1 MLGHAFR
8 EKTAMGLK
16 LTTPLRE
23 LLTEVINKRC
33 PHLIGLLTHPQDAQ
47 LTDSERDVLRE
58 AVADE
63 FVETGLRED
72 DEPNKRGL
80 LLEDLIGRL
89 RNP

>member
-1 MLGHAFR
+1 M
-8 EKTAMGLK
+8 
-16 LTTPLRE
+16 PLRLSQE
-23 LLTEVINKRC
+23 QEKLLAEVVSKRN
-33 PHLIGLLTHPQDAQ
+33 PQLTSLVEEVNDIE
-47 LTDSERDVLRE
+47 LTDSQRDELRE

-63 FVETGLRED
+63 FIETGLEEN

>member
-1 MLGHAFR
+1 MPLQLSQEL
-8 EKTAMGLK
+8 EKLLAQVISKRNPDLIR
-16 LTTPLRE
+16 LLENVNDLE
-23 LLTEVINKRC
+23 LDDL
-33 PHLIGLLTHPQDAQ
+33 Q
-47 LTDSERDVLRE
+47 RDELRE

-63 FVETGLRED
+63 FIETGLEEN

>member
-1 MLGHAFR
+1 M
-8 EKTAMGLK
+8 
-16 LTTPLRE
+16 PLRLSQE
-23 LLTEVINKRC
+23 QEKLLAEVVSKRN
-33 PHLIGLLTHPQDAQ
+33 PQLTSLVEDVNEIE
-47 LTDSERDVLRE
+47 LTDSQRDELRE

-63 FVETGLRED
+63 FIETGLEEN